1 MKELIDKEYA
11 EGRNTV
17 MSDKEL
23 HAMFKKVAPER
34 YNKIKKIKKIR
45 QKLIET

>member
-1 MKELIDKEYA
+1 
-11 EGRNTV
+11 